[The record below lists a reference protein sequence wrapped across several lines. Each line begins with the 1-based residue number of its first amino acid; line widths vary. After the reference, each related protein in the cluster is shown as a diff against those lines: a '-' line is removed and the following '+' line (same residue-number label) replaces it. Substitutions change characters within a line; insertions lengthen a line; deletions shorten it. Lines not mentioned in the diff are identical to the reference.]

1 MSASGAQLMVKIL
14 LGLAAVVVIA
24 VGGFFGFEFY
34 TQHRI
39 AGDVEAA
46 FEQIRA
52 GGGKASHGK
61 VSFDLRSRT
70 VRIADIATE
79 SATQPPVSVTIAAV
93 TAAGVSQPDAARFSA
108 DSIEATG
115 LEVSVG
121 IAGSTGGRVTYKT
134 PQIVMKDYSGPASPP
149 VRPASASLVE
159 AYRSA
164 LEQFAAVSASSITAP
179 TMVGTIHN
187 FGTVTSADF
196 TYTGIALRE
205 IRNGK
210 IASMQIERNAFTAN
224 TEQAGKA
231 DKLSGEIVNFAS
243 RDFDA
248 AAVAAIL
255 DPQKTNDDKYYRV
268 YGQTTAGPYTITSGQ
283 GLRMRID
290 GMTTDD
296 ISVRPARLQL
306 PALLALMPAADATP
320 TPAQAR
326 EMMDKMANIYEGMRI
341 GTAEMRGISADTPEG
356 PFKLAAVRFNLENG
370 KVGEFAVEGL
380 DGRSPKG
387 PVKVGRFALKSLDIA
402 GLLRMAAQFS
412 NPGQPPSPDKALALI
427 PLIEGVELKGL
438 MAPFKNTGKPVNIDT
453 FSLDW
458 GQFVGPI
465 PSKARLTMKMSG
477 PLDASDPGQ
486 KVLVAGGLD
495 RAAVD
500 LDLGAAWTESSGAFV
515 LEPVALEVG
524 GLVKASARVS
534 LANVPKAVFS
544 ADPAKAIAAA
554 AQLEAGAIELTVR
567 DTGGVDLAFAQHART
582 LAISRDA
589 ARRSFV
595 DEMRANGEKAAAADP
610 DMVAAV
616 QTLARFLESPG
627 QTLIIKLTPRAKVP
641 ALQLIQLLKTDPVIA
656 LSQFRIEASTGL

>member
-1 MSASGAQLMVKIL
+1 MVKIL
-14 LGLAAVVVIA
+14 MGLAAVVVIA

-39 AGDVEAA
+39 AGEVEAA
-46 FEQIRA
+46 FAQIRA

-61 VSFDLRSRT
+61 VSFDLKSRT
-70 VRIADIATE
+70 IRIADIATE

-115 LEVSVG
+115 LEVSFG
-121 IAGSTGGRVTYKT
+121 IAGPTGGRVTYKA
-134 PQIVMKDYSGPASPP
+134 PQIVMKDYSGPASMPT
-149 VRPASASLVE
+149 RPASASLVE
-159 AYRSA
+159 AYRSG
-164 LEQFAAVSASSITAP
+164 LEQFATVSASSITAP
-179 TMVGTIHN
+179 TIVGTINN

-196 TYTGIALRE
+196 NYTGIALRE

-224 TEQAGKA
+224 TQQAGKVE
-231 DKLSGEIVNFAS
+231 KMSGEMVNLVS
-243 RDFDA
+243 RDFDT

-255 DPQKTNDDKYYRV
+255 DPQKANDDKYYRV
-268 YGQTTAGPYTITSGQ
+268 YGQTTAGPYTVTSAQ
-283 GLRMRID
+283 GVRVTID
-290 GMTTDD
+290 GMALDD
-296 ISVRPARLQL
+296 ISVRPSRLQL
-306 PALLALMPAADATP
+306 PALFALMPAAGATP

-326 EMMDKMANIYEGMRI
+326 EMMDKVANIYEGTRI
-341 GTAEMRGISADTPEG
+341 GTAEMRSISADTPEG
-356 PFKLAAVRFNLENG
+356 PFKLTAVRFNLENG
-370 KVGEFAVEGL
+370 KVGEFAIEGL

-412 NPGQPPSPDKALALI
+412 NPGQQPSPDKALALI

-438 MAPFKNTGKPVNIDT
+438 MAPFKDTGKPVNIDT
-453 FSLDW
+453 FGLDW

-465 PSKARLTMKMSG
+465 PSKARLTMKMSA
-477 PLDASDPGQ
+477 PLDANDSGQ
-486 KVLVAGGLD
+486 KMLVAGGLD

-500 LDLGAAWTESSGAFV
+500 IDLGAAWTETSGAFV
-515 LEPVALEVG
+515 LEPVALEIG

-544 ADPAKAIAAA
+544 ADPAKALAAA

-567 DTGGVDLAFAQHART
+567 DIGGVDLAFAQYART
-582 LAISRDA
+582 LAVSRDT

-595 DEMRANGEKAAAADP
+595 DEMKASGEKAAAANP

-616 QTLARFLESPG
+616 QALARFLESSG

>member
-1 MSASGAQLMVKIL
+1 
-14 LGLAAVVVIA
+14 
-24 VGGFFGFEFY
+24 
-34 TQHRI
+34 
-39 AGDVEAA
+39 EAA

-70 VRIADIATE
+70 VKIADIATE

-93 TAAGVSQPDAARFSA
+93 TAAGVSQPDNARFSA

-115 LEVSVG
+115 LMVSVG
-121 IAGSTGGRVTYKT
+121 IAGPTGGRVTYKA

-159 AYRSA
+159 VYRSA

-179 TMVGTIHN
+179 TMLGTINN

-196 TYTGIALRE
+196 TYTGITLRE

-210 IASMQIERNAFTAN
+210 TASMQFERNAFTVN
-224 TEQAGKA
+224 TQQAGKA
-231 DKLSGEIVNFAS
+231 DKLSGEIVNFVS

-248 AAVAAIL
+248 GAVAAIL
-255 DPQKTNDDKYYRV
+255 DPQKANDDKYYRV

-283 GLRMRID
+283 GLRMHID
-290 GMTTDD
+290 GMTVDD
-296 ISVRPARLQL
+296 ISGRPSRLQL
-306 PALLALMPAADATP
+306 PALLALMPAAGATP

-341 GTAEMRGISADTPEG
+341 GTAEMRGISADTPEA

-402 GLLRMAAQFS
+402 GVLRMAAQFS
-412 NPGQPPSPDKALALI
+412 NPEQHPSPDKALALI

-438 MAPFKNTGKPVNIDT
+438 VAPFKNTGKPVNIEN

-465 PSKARLTMKMSG
+465 PTKVRLITKMTTPFDTADPSLK
-477 PLDASDPGQ
+477 PLIA
-486 KVLVAGGLD
+486 AGLD
-495 RAAVD
+495 MAVID
-500 LDLGAAWTESSGAFV
+500 NDLGAAWTEATKTFA
-515 LEPVALEVG
+515 LEPVSLDLGGLLKANARLSLSNVPRGVFTLNPVQAAAMAEQIEVG
-524 GLVKASARVS
+524 PLELVLRDMG
-534 LANVPKAVFS
+534 AV
-544 ADPAKAIAAA
+544 
-554 AQLEAGAIELTVR
+554 
-567 DTGGVDLAFAQHART
+567 
-582 LAISRDA
+582 
-589 ARRSFV
+589 
-595 DEMRANGEKAAAADP
+595 
-610 DMVAAV
+610 
-616 QTLARFLESPG
+616 
-627 QTLIIKLTPRAKVP
+627 
-641 ALQLIQLLKTDPVIA
+641 
-656 LSQFRIEASTGL
+656 

>member
-1 MSASGAQLMVKIL
+1 MVKIL
-14 LGLAAVVVIA
+14 MGLAAAVVIA

-39 AGDVEAA
+39 ASEVEAA
-46 FEQIRA
+46 FAQIRA

-115 LEVSVG
+115 LEVSVD
-121 IAGSTGGRVTYKT
+121 IAGPTGGRVTYKT
-134 PQIVMKDYSGPASPP
+134 PQIVMKDYSGPASLP

-159 AYRSA
+159 TYRSA

-179 TMVGTIHN
+179 TIVGTINN

-196 TYTGIALRE
+196 NYTGIALRE

-224 TEQAGKA
+224 TQQAGKT
-231 DKLSGEIVNFAS
+231 DKMSGEIVNFVS

-255 DPQKTNDDKYYRV
+255 DPQKANDDKYYRV
-268 YGQTTAGPYTITSGQ
+268 YGQTTAGPYTITSAQ
-283 GLRMRID
+283 GVRVNID
-290 GMTTDD
+290 GMTLDD
-296 ISVRPARLQL
+296 ISVRPSRLQF
-306 PALLALMPAADATP
+306 PALLALMPAAGTTP

-370 KVGEFAVEGL
+370 KVGEFAIEGL

-387 PVKVGRFALKSLDIA
+387 PVKVGRFALKSLDVA

-412 NPGQPPSPDKALALI
+412 NPGQQPSPDKALALI

-438 MAPFKNTGKPVNIDT
+438 MAPFKDTGKPVNIDT
-453 FSLDW
+453 FGLDW

-465 PSKARLTMKMSG
+465 PSKARLTMKMSA
-477 PLDASDPGQ
+477 PLDANDPGQ

-500 LDLGAAWTESSGAFV
+500 IDLGAAWTETSGAFV
-515 LEPVALEVG
+515 LEPVALEIG

-544 ADPAKAIAAA
+544 ADPAKALAAA

-567 DTGGVDLAFAQHART
+567 DTGGVDLAFAQYART
-582 LAISRDA
+582 LAVSRDA
-589 ARRSFV
+589 ARQSFV
-595 DEMRANGEKAAAADP
+595 DEMRASGEKAAAANP
-610 DMVAAV
+610 DTVAAV
-616 QTLARFLESPG
+616 QALARFLESSG

-656 LSQFRIEASTGL
+656 LAQFRIEASTGL

>member
-1 MSASGAQLMVKIL
+1 MVKIL
-14 LGLAAVVVIA
+14 VGLAAVVVIA

-39 AGDVEAA
+39 TSEVEAA

-61 VSFDLRSRT
+61 VSFDLKSRT

-121 IAGSTGGRVTYKT
+121 IAGPTGGRVTYKA

-179 TMVGTIHN
+179 TIVGTINN

-196 TYTGIALRE
+196 NYTGIALRE

-224 TEQAGKA
+224 TQQAGKA
-231 DKLSGEIVNFAS
+231 EKMSGEMVNLVS
-243 RDFDA
+243 RDFDT

-255 DPQKTNDDKYYRV
+255 DPQKANDDKYYRV
-268 YGQTTAGPYTITSGQ
+268 YGQTTAGPYTITSVQ
-283 GLRMRID
+283 GVRVIID
-290 GMTTDD
+290 GIALDD
-296 ISVRPARLQL
+296 ISVRPSRLQL
-306 PALLALMPAADATP
+306 PALFALMPAAGATP

-326 EMMDKMANIYEGMRI
+326 EMMDKVANIYAGMRI

-370 KVGEFAVEGL
+370 KVGEFAIEGL

-387 PVKVGRFALKSLDIA
+387 PVKVGRFALKSLDVT

-412 NPGQPPSPDKALALI
+412 NPGQQASPDKALALI

-438 MAPFKNTGKPVNIDT
+438 MAPFKDTGKPVNIDT
-453 FSLDW
+453 FGLDW

-465 PSKARLTMKMSG
+465 PSKARLTMKMSA
-477 PLDASDPGQ
+477 PLDANDPGQ
-486 KVLVAGGLD
+486 KLLVAGGLD

-500 LDLGAAWTESSGAFV
+500 IDLGAAWTETSGAFV
-515 LEPVALEVG
+515 LEPVALEIG

-544 ADPAKAIAAA
+544 ADPAKALAAA
-554 AQLEAGAIELTVR
+554 AQLEAGTIELTVR
-567 DTGGVDLAFAQHART
+567 DTGGVDLAFAQYART
-582 LAISRDA
+582 LAVSRDA

-595 DEMRANGEKAAAADP
+595 DEMRASGEKAAAGNP
-610 DMVAAV
+610 DTVAAV
-616 QTLARFLESPG
+616 QALARFLESSG

-656 LSQFRIEASTGL
+656 LAQFRIEASTGL

>member
-1 MSASGAQLMVKIL
+1 MVKIL
-14 LGLAAVVVIA
+14 VGLAAAVVIA

-39 AGDVEAA
+39 AGEVETA

-79 SATQPPVSVTIAAV
+79 SATQPPTSVTIAAV
-93 TAAGVSQPDAARFSA
+93 TATGVSQPDTARFSA

-115 LEVSVG
+115 LEISVG
-121 IAGSTGGRVTYKT
+121 IAGPTGGRVTYEA
-134 PQIVMKDYSGPASPP
+134 PQIVTKNYSGPASPP

-164 LEQFAAVSASSITAP
+164 LEQFAAVSASSITVP
-179 TMVGTIHN
+179 TMVGTINN
-187 FGTVTSADF
+187 FGAITSADF

-210 IASMQIERNAFTAN
+210 TASVQIERNAFTAN
-224 TEQAGKA
+224 TQQAGKA
-231 DKLSGEIVNFAS
+231 DKLSGEIANFVS

-248 AAVAAIL
+248 GAVAAIL
-255 DPQKTNDDKYYRV
+255 DPQKANDDKYYRV

-290 GMTTDD
+290 GMTVDD
-296 ISVRPARLQL
+296 ISVRPSRLQL
-306 PALLALMPAADATP
+306 PALLALMPAAGTTP

-341 GTAEMRGISADTPEG
+341 GTAEMRGISADTPEA

-402 GLLRMAAQFS
+402 GLLRLAAQFS
-412 NPGQPPSPDKALALI
+412 SPGQQPSPDEALALI

-438 MAPFKNTGKPVNIDT
+438 VAPFKNTGKPVSIEN

-465 PSKARLTMKMSG
+465 PTKVRLITKMTTPFDTADPSLK
-477 PLDASDPGQ
+477 PLIA
-486 KVLVAGGLD
+486 AGLD
-495 RAAVD
+495 MAVID
-500 LDLGAAWTESSGAFV
+500 NDLGAAWTEATKTFA
-515 LEPVALEVG
+515 LEPVSLDLGGLLKANARLSLSNVPRGVFTLNPVQAAAMAEQIEVG
-524 GLVKASARVS
+524 PLELVLRDMG
-534 LANVPKAVFS
+534 AV
-544 ADPAKAIAAA
+544 DI
-554 AQLEAGAIELTVR
+554 
-567 DTGGVDLAFAQHART
+567 AFAQYART
-582 LAISRDA
+582 LGVSRDA
-589 ARRSFV
+589 ARQRFL
-595 DEMRANGEKAAAADP
+595 DELKTNAENATAANPDAAAA
-610 DMVAAV
+610 V
-616 QTLARFLESPG
+616 QALTRFLESPG

-641 ALQLIQLLKTDPVIA
+641 ALQLFQLLKTDPPTA
-656 LSQFRIEASTGL
+656 LAQFRIETSTGL